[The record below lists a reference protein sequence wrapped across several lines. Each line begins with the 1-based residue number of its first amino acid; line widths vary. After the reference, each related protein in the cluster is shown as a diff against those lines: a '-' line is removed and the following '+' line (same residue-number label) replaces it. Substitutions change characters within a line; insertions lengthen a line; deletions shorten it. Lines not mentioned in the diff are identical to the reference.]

1 MADVVVKEA
10 AQELVKEAAQEVST
24 QVVKKGV
31 MDQAVTVI
39 KNNRR
44 LIMWTLVFAGLAVGG
59 VYLYEQHNKQK
70 VEPVNAD
77 PARKPEDEETN
88 K

>member
-10 AQELVKEAAQEVST
+10 AQEIVKETAQEVST

-44 LIMWTLVFAGLAVGG
+44 LIMWTLVFAGIAVGG
-59 VYLYEQHNKQK
+59 VYLYEQRNKQK

-77 PARKPEDEETN
+77 PAQKTADEETN